1 MSFLDNA
8 GVERLWQKM
17 KAYVALMTGSNLT
30 FDRVYPVGS
39 IYLSVNNVNPGT
51 LFGGTWVAWGSGRVP
66 VGVDVD
72 DADFST
78 AEKTGGEKKHALT
91 ASEGPQHDHT
101 FTGTAESHD
110 HTFTG
115 TSKSYKSGNQSAN
128 HTHGFAFNAN
138 GPNSNNAAAN
148 PGKNLSNCYATD
160 TGTYTA
166 LGGTTEIKVRAI
178 PIIRRSNRRVPST
191 VKASPQKER
200 SVKAVQGLPI
210 ITCSRMSLVIC
221 GNGQR
226 KEG

>member
-17 KAYVALMTGSNLT
+17 KAYVALMTGNNLT

-91 ASEGPQHDHT
+91 ASEGPQHDHD

-138 GPNSNNAAAN
+138 GPSSNNTAAN
-148 PGKNLSNCYATD
+148 PGKNLSNCYATN

-166 LGGTTEIKVRAI
+166 LGGTTGNQSASHTHNTTIK
-178 PIIRRSNRRVPST
+178 PEGT
-191 VKASPQKER
+191 VGSK
-200 SVKAVQGLPI
+200 G
-210 ITCSRMSLVIC
+210 ITPKGTISKSGSGTAHNNLQPYVTCYMWKRTA
-221 GNGQR
+221 
-226 KEG
+226 

>member
-17 KAYVALMTGSNLT
+17 KSYVASMTGSNLT

-39 IYLSVNNVNPGT
+39 IYMSVNSVNPGT
-51 LFGGTWVAWGSGRVP
+51 LFGGTWVAWGAGRVP
-66 VGVDVD
+66 VGVNASESEFATV
-72 DADFST
+72 
-78 AEKTGGEKKHALT
+78 EKAGGEKNHTLT
-91 ASEGPQHDHT
+91 AAEGPPHDHT

-138 GPNSNNAAAN
+138 GPNSNNTAAN
-148 PGKNLSNCYATD
+148 PGKNLSNCYATN

-166 LGGTTEIKVRAI
+166 LGGTTGNQSVSHTHNTTIK
-178 PIIRRSNRRVPST
+178 PEGT
-191 VKASPQKER
+191 VGSKSLTPKGTISKSGSGAAHNNLQPY
-200 SVKAVQGLPI
+200 
-210 ITCSRMSLVIC
+210 ITCYMWKRTA
-221 GNGQR
+221 
-226 KEG
+226 